1 MKGIYS
7 CPLVSSL
14 HLIPEESMKDYPTG
28 GHLNSIFA
36 DADSTPAAST
46 MLRLSGYAWQA
57 MKKYV
62 STKVIRNPSK

>member
-36 DADSTPAAST
+36 DAGSTPAAST
-46 MLRLSGYAWQA
+46 TIFIIKTKIYKIYA
-57 MKKYV
+57 
-62 STKVIRNPSK
+62 S